1 MKVFLAGATG
11 VLGRPTAQ
19 ALIEAGHE
27 VRGTARGEEK
37 SRLLRS
43 LGAEPVSVDL
53 FDADAVKTAVAGSE
67 AVLHFATKI
76 PSLTRMRWKRA
87 WRENDRLR
95 TDATRNLVDAAIA
108 TGSSTFVYE
117 SITFIYGE
125 HGDEWVGE
133 DDSISIGWASLRSTI
148 DAERQTKRF
157 TESGGRG
164 VSLRYAAFYAPY
176 AQSTLDTVR
185 LAHRRMLPV
194 PADGLNFVSS
204 IHVDDAATAAVAAL
218 NAPAGVY
225 NVTDDEPL
233 RMCDYAEAITEA
245 FGMKPPRHVPE
256 WLFRLI
262 GGGPAKYILSSQRV
276 CNMRFKEKTGWSP
289 SYRSAREGWQQIS
302 ADLSKHP
309 ERPAVEEGH

>member
-11 VLGRPTAQ
+11 VLGRPTTR

-37 SRLLRS
+37 AQLLRS
-43 LGAEPVSVDL
+43 LGAEPASVDL
-53 FDADAVKTAVAGSE
+53 FDAEAVKSAVAGSE

-76 PSLTRMRWKRA
+76 PPLTRMRWRGA

-95 TDATRNLVDAAIA
+95 TEATRNLVDAAIA
-108 TGSSTFVYE
+108 AGASAFVYE

-133 DDSISIGWASLRSTI
+133 DGSLSIAWASLNSTI

-157 TESGGRG
+157 TESGSRG
-164 VSLRYAAFYAPY
+164 IALRYAAFYAPY

-185 LAHRRMLPV
+185 LARRRLLPL
-194 PADGLNFVSS
+194 PGDGLNFVSS
-204 IHVDDAATAAVAAL
+204 IHVDDAAEAAVASL
-218 NAPAGVY
+218 NAPAGMY
-225 NVTDDEPL
+225 NVSDDEPL
-233 RMCDYAEAITEA
+233 RMRDYTLAIADA
-245 FGMKPPRHVPE
+245 FGLKPTRRVPE
-256 WLFRLI
+256 WFLRLV

-276 CNMRFKEKTGWSP
+276 CNVRFKEKTGWSP
-289 SYRSAREGWQQIS
+289 KYRSAREGWQQI
-302 ADLSKHP
+302 AAELGDGG
-309 ERPAVEEGH
+309 A